1 MTLGDR
7 TKAPL
12 GRSIS
17 LAGLHLGYDGA
28 DVIRDLTLDVRA
40 GEFIALLGE
49 SGCGKTTILR
59 ALAGFVP
66 VRAGQ
71 IAVEGRDV
79 SRTAPEDRGM
89 AMMFQSYALWPHM
102 TVAQNIGYG
111 LKLRRH
117 PRAVIDAR
125 VAEMAGMVGLGDLTG
140 RRVCDLSGGQRQ
152 RVALA
157 RALAIDPPVLLL
169 DEPLSNLDAGIRV
182 SMRHEIR
189 TLQQRLGLTTILVT
203 HDREEAMSMA
213 DRIVILQDGR
223 IAQAG
228 RPEEVWHRPASPYV
242 ARFMGVDNRLS
253 AHLEGGLLRIGP
265 TALALGPGVHAPQGL
280 CEGRAVVMF
289 RAETAQLSPP
299 AGPALSLAGEVISH
313 SYLGSVYRH
322 EVAIGA
328 DRIMVDAPTRHGTGA
343 RVDLHVPATAL
354 CLFPARSQS
363 AMTGQEAA

>member
-1 MTLGDR
+1 MTLVEHR
-7 TKAPL
+7 TSPL

-28 DVIRDLTLDVRA
+28 DVITDLSLDVAA

-66 VRAGQ
+66 VRAGG
-71 IAVEGRDV
+71 IAVDGVDM
-79 SRTAPEDRGM
+79 SQTAPEARGM

-117 PRAVIDAR
+117 PRDVIRAR
-125 VAEMAGMVGLGDLTG
+125 VAEMAAMVGLEDLTG
-140 RRVCDLSGGQRQ
+140 RRVSDLSGGQRQ

-169 DEPLSNLDAGIRV
+169 DEPLSNLDAGIRA

-189 TLQQRLGLTTILVT
+189 ALQQRLGLTTILVT

-213 DRIVILQDGR
+213 DRIVILQEGR

-242 ARFMGVDNRLS
+242 ARFMGVDNRL
-253 AHLEGGLLRIGP
+253 AARLEGGLLCVGP
-265 TALALGPGVHAPQGL
+265 AALSLTGALHAPQGL
-280 CEGRAVVMF
+280 AEGAAEVMF
-289 RAETAQLSPP
+289 RAETVRLEPP
-299 AGPALSLAGEVISH
+299 PGPSLSLAGEVLSH

-354 CLFPARSQS
+354 CLFPARSES
-363 AMTGQEAA
+363 AATGQEAA